1 MPIYD
6 FTNEFKL
13 PNVVWSRGGR
23 KFLDQFNDHIQQT
36 TRGVYILFAANDSD
50 VDIVDR
56 NKHQKP
62 GGRVNVPARGM
73 VVKFGKYESGIALRE
88 RTNYQHWHRRPNGV
102 EEAGIFPSCIAMLL
116 VANFDDKRTGV
127 RAEEQVLKLAV
138 RRLLDDK
145 EWTDPTQ
152 ASRHPKMEA
161 RWIPPSHRNK
171 EAEIEVALRELF
183 KDLAKNRGW

>member
-6 FTNEFKL
+6 FTNEFKS
-13 PNVVWSRGGR
+13 PNVDWSRGGR
-23 KFLDQFNDHIQQT
+23 KFLNQFNDHIQQT

-116 VANFDDKRTGV
+116 VGTPSMAPSAGRSGTYSDAGGSRGKHFARRGP
-127 RAEEQVLKLAV
+127 AAV
-138 RRLLDDK
+138 RDHLSLLESACLK
-145 EWTDPTQ
+145 ESP
-152 ASRHPKMEA
+152 
-161 RWIPPSHRNK
+161 
-171 EAEIEVALRELF
+171 
-183 KDLAKNRGW
+183 